1 MNFFAKLRGGGSS
14 RGSDQVEKIKN
25 SNESNKYDDHYYT
38 SYEEKQIEKAK
49 AEKELAKRKKKRT
62 KKKKRNKKDKGNGMH
77 PSSHTFEDSSSDS
90 SSYGTEGNGRYKG
103 KIRWRRGELLGSG
116 AYGNVYL
123 GLNQDTGELMGAK
136 VIQMVNLQSHDVSG
150 QIRALQTEISLM
162 KGLDHP
168 NIVRYWGSELDR
180 RNKTLTIFME
190 YVSGGSVSALL
201 KKFGNLNER
210 VVRLYTKQI
219 LSGLDYLHSNRIMHR
234 DVKGANILVDHLG
247 VCKLADFGASK
258 RLDLLTVAGPG
269 EHSLRGTPYWMAPE
283 VVKQTGHGRQADI
296 WSVGCTVIEMAT
308 GKPPFSNFT
317 THVAVLFHIA
327 VSKEPPP
334 FPPNLSEVGAEFLSM
349 CFRHEPRER
358 PSARSLL
365 RHPFILEEGP
375 ALNDTKEK
383 NKNLSVNIESSGNSV
398 EESSWE
404 GHDQRQE
411 LPFYQGLDASAE
423 EDSDEEYPSLSSPR
437 TTDHKTQGYG
447 WKTVTN
453 GKTHGE
459 WRESQPSGGSHRKKK
474 SSPKDSLKSNFEW
487 NEKSVSASN
496 DVNIGMNQSP
506 RNGTNPEKEGSVE
519 SHGHLNQ
526 RGRIDSVEDEE
537 ALSILAS
544 HLGLDMYDE
553 YDSEDDSDNG
563 WTQVGKDGRH
573 RIDQVD
579 DDAPSSRNNV
589 GIGGGL
595 GRKSSR
601 IAIAPNVK
609 IDSAAKH
616 ESSSVNLSP
625 KSTDFN
631 IEPSLDKQ
639 IRLSPSITKLNK
651 SKAPRSGSEPEF
663 VLADNL
669 QQLREA
675 KDKIV
680 AMHPVRASSVDKSI
694 VHRPP
699 QIFGDDQA
707 LFNDSPREKG
717 IAFIPLKSVHLKDDI
732 SRKNFA
738 ENDVFGT
745 PSHKE
750 LGNSPA
756 SPLSPSSIIKNSR
769 KSSKKVSKRKRKKE
783 KANKTS

>member
-1 MNFFAKLRGGGSS
+1 MGQSNSRASTSTKVSVFVHSGSSDEDQHAAGTLVTRAKRKREGGKKRNASNAPRSAQRSSIMNFFAKLRGGGSS

-296 WSVGCTVIEMAT
+296 WSVG
-308 GKPPFSNFT
+308 
-317 THVAVLFHIA
+317 
-327 VSKEPPP
+327 
-334 FPPNLSEVGAEFLSM
+334 
-349 CFRHEPRER
+349 
-358 PSARSLL
+358 
-365 RHPFILEEGP
+365 
-375 ALNDTKEK
+375 
-383 NKNLSVNIESSGNSV
+383 
-398 EESSWE
+398 
-404 GHDQRQE
+404 
-411 LPFYQGLDASAE
+411 
-423 EDSDEEYPSLSSPR
+423 
-437 TTDHKTQGYG
+437 
-447 WKTVTN
+447 
-453 GKTHGE
+453 
-459 WRESQPSGGSHRKKK
+459 
-474 SSPKDSLKSNFEW
+474 
-487 NEKSVSASN
+487 
-496 DVNIGMNQSP
+496 
-506 RNGTNPEKEGSVE
+506 
-519 SHGHLNQ
+519 
-526 RGRIDSVEDEE
+526 
-537 ALSILAS
+537 
-544 HLGLDMYDE
+544 
-553 YDSEDDSDNG
+553 
-563 WTQVGKDGRH
+563 
-573 RIDQVD
+573 
-579 DDAPSSRNNV
+579 
-589 GIGGGL
+589 
-595 GRKSSR
+595 
-601 IAIAPNVK
+601 
-609 IDSAAKH
+609 
-616 ESSSVNLSP
+616 
-625 KSTDFN
+625 
-631 IEPSLDKQ
+631 
-639 IRLSPSITKLNK
+639 
-651 SKAPRSGSEPEF
+651 
-663 VLADNL
+663 
-669 QQLREA
+669 
-675 KDKIV
+675 
-680 AMHPVRASSVDKSI
+680 
-694 VHRPP
+694 
-699 QIFGDDQA
+699 
-707 LFNDSPREKG
+707 
-717 IAFIPLKSVHLKDDI
+717 
-732 SRKNFA
+732 
-738 ENDVFGT
+738 
-745 PSHKE
+745 
-750 LGNSPA
+750 
-756 SPLSPSSIIKNSR
+756 
-769 KSSKKVSKRKRKKE
+769 
-783 KANKTS
+783 